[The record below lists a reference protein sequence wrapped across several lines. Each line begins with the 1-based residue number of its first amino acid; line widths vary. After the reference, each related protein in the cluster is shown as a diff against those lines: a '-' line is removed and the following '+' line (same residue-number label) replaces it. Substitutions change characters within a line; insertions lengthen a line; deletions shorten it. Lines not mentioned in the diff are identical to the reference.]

1 IGLSGLSST
10 QKALEVTS
18 NNIANA
24 GTAGY
29 KTTSTE
35 FSALYSGGQRNGVN
49 VSATSE
55 NFEKAGNLV
64 GTGQSLDLAI
74 TGKGFFI
81 ISENG
86 RLAYT
91 QAGQFKMDG
100 SDRSIV
106 TNNGD
111 KLQGYGIDDQGNLVP
126 GLLTDL
132 KVEAGNIPAKASTNI
147 NFSLN
152 LNSGSDEIDHKILYT
167 VDATAVP
174 MAAPAA
180 PVPTVADSF
189 DPKDGSSF
197 NYSQSSEVFDSLGN
211 SHTLTQYFN
220 HAGGNQWDVVYYMD
234 GKPMLANEL
243 AWLGAPNAAKTATSA
258 LNDAGVVV
266 HNVGVVRMTFGT
278 DGQLKPLTAP
288 ATLPT
293 GDNNVSDPAGLRE
306 ITLAFNPTGADAM
319 SIKLDLVKTTQF
331 GSAFGLYEN
340 DPDGYTS
347 GEFSG
352 VAVAENGEVYATF
365 SNGEVKL
372 QGQIALANF
381 ANPQGLE
388 TANNTT
394 WYASQKSGEALV
406 GVPSEG
412 SFGGILAG
420 SYMGSN
426 VDISK
431 QLVDLMSFQQSYQAN
446 AKTISTADEMM
457 QVLFNAV

>member
-1 IGLSGLSST
+1 MSMFSIGLSGLSST

-100 SDRSIV
+100 SDRSII

-126 GLLTDL
+126 GILTDL
-132 KVEAGNIPAKASTNI
+132 KVEAGNIPAKATEII
-147 NFSLN
+147 NFSMN
-152 LNSGSDEIDHKILYT
+152 LNSGSDEIPLP
-167 VDATAVP
+167 AQLP
-174 MAAPAA
+174 AP
-180 PVPTVADSF
+180 PVPF
-189 DPKDGSSF
+189 DPKDGTAF

-220 HAGGNQWDVVYYMD
+220 HAGSNLWDVTYYLD
-234 GKPMLANEL
+234 GKPLD
-243 AWLGAPNAAKTATSA
+243 AAAFSATPVGTGEIVAKDSEGNLDTAY
-258 LNDAGVVV
+258 
-266 HNVGVVRMTFGT
+266 VVRMSF
-278 DGQLKPLTAP
+278 DANGQLTPLDGSSP
-288 ATLPT
+288 AN
-293 GDNNVSDPAGLRE
+293 DNNVTDPDNKRE
-306 ITLAFNPTGADAM
+306 LNFTINPGNGAAVLD
-319 SIKLDLVKTTQF
+319 IKLDLVKTTQF
-331 GSAFGLYEN
+331 GSAFGLYQN
-340 DPDGYTS
+340 KADGYTS

-352 VAVAENGEVYATF
+352 VAVAEDGGVYATF

-372 QGQIALANF
+372 QGQVVLANF

-394 WYASQKSGEALV
+394 WYASQKSGEPLV

-412 SFGGILAG
+412 SFGSILAG

>member
-1 IGLSGLSST
+1 MSMFSIGLSGLSST

-35 FSALYSGGQRNGVN
+35 FSALYSGGQRSGVN

-55 NFEKAGNLV
+55 YFEKAGNLV

-126 GLLTDL
+126 GILTDL
-132 KVEAGNIPAKASTNI
+132 KVEAGNIPAKATETI

-152 LNSGSDEIDHKILYT
+152 LNSGTDVINHKQTYAVLPGPPP
-167 VDATAVP
+167 TA
-174 MAAPAA
+174 AQ
-180 PVPTVADSF
+180 SF

-234 GKPMLANEL
+234 GKPMLA
-243 AWLGAPNAAKTATSA
+243 ADLGLPENTAVTNQTSA
-258 LNDAGVVV
+258 LDDTGAVV
-266 HNVGVVRMTFGT
+266 HNVGVVRMSFGT
-278 DGQLKPLTAP
+278 DGQLAPLVTPATAP
-288 ATLPT
+288 AE
-293 GDNNVSDPAGLRE
+293 DNNVADPAALRE
-306 ITLAFNPTGADAM
+306 ITLTFNPTGADGM

-331 GSAFGLYEN
+331 GSAFGLYQN
-340 DPDGYTS
+340 KADGYTS

-352 VAVAENGEVYATF
+352 VAVAEDGGVYATF

-394 WYASQKSGEALV
+394 WYASQKSGEALI

-412 SFGGILAG
+412 SFGAILAG

>member
-1 IGLSGLSST
+1 MSMFSIGLSGLSST

-35 FSALYSGGQRNGVN
+35 FSALYSGGQRSGVN

-111 KLQGYGIDDQGNLVP
+111 KLQGYGIDEQGNLVP

-132 KVEAGNIPAKASTNI
+132 KIEAGNIPAKASTNI

-152 LNSGSDEIDHKILYT
+152 LNSGSDVIPLPAQ
-167 VDATAVP
+167 VVPPAVITP
-174 MAAPAA
+174 
-180 PVPTVADSF
+180 F
-189 DPKDGSSF
+189 DPKDGTAFS
-197 NYSQSSEVFDSLGN
+197 YSQSSEVFDSLGN

-220 HAGGNQWDVVYYMD
+220 HAGANQWDVTYYMD
-234 GKPMLANEL
+234 GKPLDAAAFGLAVTTTEIV
-243 AWLGAPNAAKTATSA
+243 AKDSEGNLDSA
-258 LNDAGVVV
+258 
-266 HNVGVVRMTFGT
+266 HVVRMTFDGK
-278 DGQLKPLTAP
+278 GQLLPLDGVIP
-288 ATLPT
+288 PL
-293 GDNNVSDPAGLRE
+293 DNNVTDPANKRE
-306 ITLAFNPTGADAM
+306 LNFAFTPGSGAEAM
-319 SIKLDLVKTTQF
+319 NIKLDLVKSTQF

-340 DPDGYTS
+340 KADGYTS

-352 VAVAENGEVYATF
+352 VAVAEDGGVYATF

-394 WYASQKSGEALV
+394 WYASQKSGEALI

-412 SFGGILAG
+412 SFGAILAG

>member
-1 IGLSGLSST
+1 MSMFSIGLSGLSST

-35 FSALYSGGQRNGVN
+35 FSALYNGGQRSGVN

-100 SDRSIV
+100 SDRSII

-126 GLLTDL
+126 GVLTDL

-152 LNSGSDEIDHKILYT
+152 LNSGSSTSSL
-167 VDATAVP
+167 
-174 MAAPAA
+174 AAGS
-180 PVPTVADSF
+180 VFDPTVGTSY
-189 DPKDGSSF
+189 

-211 SHTLTQYFN
+211 SHTITQYFMN
-220 HAGGNQWDVVYYMD
+220 AGNNQWDVVYYMD
-234 GKPMLANEL
+234 GNP
-243 AWLGAPNAAKTATSA
+243 LGAADLSFLSNAVPPVATAPTKLLSTTTA
-258 LNDAGVVV
+258 VNSVA
-266 HNVGVVRMTFGT
+266 VVRMSFGT
-278 DGQLKPLTAP
+278 DGQLLPINTPVAAPPAVPTA
-288 ATLPT
+288 ADK
-293 GDNNVSDPAGLRE
+293 DNVNDPNKLRE
-306 ITLAFNPTGADAM
+306 VTIKFAPTGADPM
-319 SIKLDLVKTTQF
+319 TVTLDLVKSTQF
-331 GSAFGLYEN
+331 GSAFGLYQN
-340 DPDGYTS
+340 KPDGYTS
-347 GEFSG
+347 GEFTG
-352 VAVAENGEVYATF
+352 VAVAEDGGVYATF

-394 WYASQKSGEALV
+394 WYASQKSGAALI

-412 SFGGILAG
+412 SFGAILAG

>member
-1 IGLSGLSST
+1 MSMFNIGLSGLSST

-29 KTTSTE
+29 KTTSAE
-35 FSALYSGGQRNGVN
+35 FAALYNGSQRSGVN
-49 VSATSE
+49 VTATSQ

-100 SDRSIV
+100 ADRSIV

-111 KLQGYGIDDQGNLVP
+111 KLQGYGIDEQGNLVP
-126 GLLTDL
+126 GILTDL
-132 KVEAGNIPAKASTNI
+132 KVESGNIPAKATSLI

-152 LNSGSDEIDHKILYT
+152 LNSGSDVIPY
-167 VDATAVP
+167 P
-174 MAAPAA
+174 AAPAA
-180 PVPTVADSF
+180 F
-189 DPKDGSSF
+189 DPKDGTAF

-220 HAGGNQWDVVYYMD
+220 HAGANQWDVVYYMD
-234 GKPMLANEL
+234 GKPL
-243 AWLGAPNAAKTATSA
+243 NAVAFGGTAGTGEIDAKDSDGNALSA
-258 LNDAGVVV
+258 Y
-266 HNVGVVRMTFGT
+266 VVRMTFDT
-278 DGQLKPLTAP
+278 NGQLMPLDGSTP
-288 ATLPT
+288 PL
-293 GDNNVSDPAGLRE
+293 DNNVTDPAGVRE
-306 ITLAFNPTGADAM
+306 LNFTYQPTNGAAQLAV
-319 SIKLDLVKTTQF
+319 KLDLVKSTQF
-331 GSAFGLYEN
+331 GSAFGLYQN
-340 DPDGYTS
+340 KPDGYTS
-347 GEFSG
+347 GEFTG
-352 VAVAENGEVYATF
+352 VAVAEDGGIYATF

-372 QGQIALANF
+372 QGQLALANF

-394 WYASQKSGEALV
+394 WYASQKSGEPLI
-406 GVPSEG
+406 GTPSEG
-412 SFGGILAG
+412 SFGSILAG

-457 QVLFNAV
+457 QILFNAV

>member
-1 IGLSGLSST
+1 MSMFSIGLSGLSST

-35 FSALYSGGQRNGVN
+35 FSALYSGGQRSGVN

-55 NFEKAGNLV
+55 NFEKAGNMV

-100 SDRSIV
+100 SDRSII

-111 KLQGYGIDDQGNLVP
+111 KLQGYGIDEQGNLVP

-132 KVEAGNIPAKASTNI
+132 KIEAGNIPAKASTNI

-152 LNSGSDEIDHKILYT
+152 LNSGSDVILY
-167 VDATAVP
+167 P
-174 MAAPAA
+174 APAR
-180 PVPTVADSF
+180 F
-189 DPKDGSSF
+189 DPKDGTAF

-220 HAGGNQWDVVYYMD
+220 HTGPNQWDVVYYMD
-234 GKPMLANEL
+234 GKPLDA
-243 AWLGAPNAAKTATSA
+243 AAFGATPPGIGEIDVKDSEGNDGTAY
-258 LNDAGVVV
+258 
-266 HNVGVVRMTFGT
+266 VVRMAFDGK
-278 DGQLKPLTAP
+278 GQLLPLDGVIP
-288 ATLPT
+288 AL
-293 GDNNVSDPAGLRE
+293 DNNVNDPANKRE
-306 ITLAFNPTGADAM
+306 LNLSFTPANGAEAM
-319 SIKLDLVKTTQF
+319 NIKLDLVKSTQF

-340 DPDGYTS
+340 KADGYTS

-352 VAVAENGEVYATF
+352 VAVAEDGGVYATF

-394 WYASQKSGEALV
+394 WYASQKSGEALI

-412 SFGGILAG
+412 SFGAILAG

>member
-1 IGLSGLSST
+1 MSMFSIGLSGLSST

-35 FSALYSGGQRNGVN
+35 FSALYSGGQRSGVN

-74 TGKGFFI
+74 TGKGFFV

-126 GLLTDL
+126 GILTDL
-132 KVEAGNIPAKASTNI
+132 KIEAANIPAKASTNI

-152 LNSGSDEIDHKILYT
+152 LNSGSDAILLPT
-167 VDATAVP
+167 T
-174 MAAPAA
+174 
-180 PVPTVADSF
+180 PVAF
-189 DPKDGSSF
+189 DPKDGTAF

-220 HAGGNQWDVVYYMD
+220 HTGANQWDVVYYMD
-234 GKPMLANEL
+234 GKPLA
-243 AWLGAPNAAKTATSA
+243 AGALGGAASATTITA
-258 LNDAGVVV
+258 NDDTGTPV
-266 HNVGVVRMTFGT
+266 NGVGVVRMTF
-278 DGQLKPLTAP
+278 DANGQLMPLDGTTP
-288 ATLPT
+288 PI
-293 GDNNVSDPAGLRE
+293 DNNVTDPANKRE
-306 ITLAFNPTGADAM
+306 LNLAFTPGNGAAAM
-319 SIKLDLVKTTQF
+319 NIKLDLVKTTQF

-340 DPDGYTS
+340 KPDGYTS
-347 GEFSG
+347 GEFTG
-352 VAVAENGEVYATF
+352 VAVAEDGSVYATF
-365 SNGEVKL
+365 SNGENKL

-394 WYASQKSGEALV
+394 WYASEKSGEALI

-412 SFGGILAG
+412 SFGAILAG